1 MSVGLLVG
9 VALGIATAAA
19 AAPPDAATI
28 LSQMKVALEP
38 PRSSLRR
45 LDLSVTGDGGETTKI
60 VAGQARKRV
69 DGRNRI
75 LTVVLAPA
83 DSRGISLLIQE
94 GDEQVSDVQWA
105 YVPFVRRVR
114 KLTPLHDYDAFLGS
128 DFTNADL
135 GFADVRSKSTI
146 LAVDEINGKK
156 AFKVETV
163 PDDAWYYKR
172 LVTWVDQSSML
183 PIQREL
189 YGPDDDPWKLQKFED
204 VTKINGTP
212 TALAISM
219 QDQETKGRSVIKT
232 SALKYDVKELPDD
245 LFDPE
250 RLMKAIDAPI
260 WGSLSAP

>member
-1 MSVGLLVG
+1 MIG
-9 VALGIATAAA
+9 VALGIATAAP

-28 LSQMKVALEP
+28 LSQMKQALEP

-45 LDLSVTGDGGETTKI
+45 LDLTIHGDFGEATTI
-60 VAGQARKRV
+60 VLGQARKRV

-75 LTVVLAPA
+75 LTVVLAPDDA
-83 DSRGISLLIQE
+83 RGVALLIQE
-94 GDEQVSDVQWA
+94 GDERVSDVQWA

-128 DFTNADL
+128 DFANADL
-135 GFADVRSKSTI
+135 GFADVRSKSTV
-146 LAVDEINGKK
+146 LGTDEINGKK
-156 AFKVETV
+156 AYKVETV

-172 LVTWVDQSSML
+172 IVTWVDQSSML

-189 YGPDDDPWKLQKFED
+189 YGPDDDPWKLQKFEN

-212 TALAISM
+212 TALTVTM
-219 QDQETKGRSVIKT
+219 LDQETKSRSAIKT
-232 SALKYDVKELPDD
+232 SALTYDVKDLPDD
-245 LFDPE
+245 LFDPQ
-250 RLMKAIDAPI
+250 RLMKAIDAPV